1 MTAAHIHESH
11 QIMNALP
18 AIFISHGSPMHA
30 INAGPAG
37 EIWAAMAQSLPVPP
51 KAVLIAT
58 AHWET
63 NLPMLSGSAA
73 PEMIYDFGGFP
84 DALYQIKYP
93 APGAPDIAQRG
104 LALLKAA
111 GITAAID
118 GCRGMDHGAWVPLR
132 KLFPQA
138 NVPVVQLSVQ
148 PSLGPRHHYELGRAL
163 RPLREEGVLIVGSG
177 HLTHNLRDWVS
188 GARASRDQGNAAPA
202 IAPYAL
208 EFQAWIYEH
217 LISGDKAALFDYR
230 QQAPHAV
237 RAHPS
242 EEHFLPFFIALGA
255 AGDHPKV
262 ERVFAGFEGS
272 ALAMDAYR
280 FN

>member
-1 MTAAHIHESH
+1 MKATKT
-11 QIMNALP
+11 MNALP
-18 AIFISHGSPMHA
+18 ALFISHGSPMHA

-37 EIWAAMAQSLPVPP
+37 DVWTALGQSLPAPP

-84 DALYQIKYP
+84 EALYQIKYP
-93 APGAPDIAQRG
+93 APGAPDVAQRG
-104 LALLKAA
+104 LALLKQA

-132 KLFPQA
+132 KLFPDA

-148 PSLGPRHHYELGRAL
+148 PALGPRHHYELGRAL
-163 RPLREEGVLIVGSG
+163 RPLRDEGVLIVGSG
-177 HLTHNLRDWVS
+177 HLTHNLREWMS
-188 GARASRDQGNAAPA
+188 GARAGRSAGDAPPA

-208 EFQAWIYEH
+208 EFQAWIYQH
-217 LISGDKAALFDYR
+217 LLAGDNAALFDYR

-237 RAHPS
+237 RAHPR
-242 EEHFLPFFIALGA
+242 EEHFLPFFTALGA
-255 AGDHPKV
+255 AGERPNV
-262 ERVFAGFEGS
+262 ERVFAGFEGN

-280 FN
+280 FT

>member
-1 MTAAHIHESH
+1 MTAMPS
-11 QIMNALP
+11 
-18 AIFISHGSPMHA
+18 IFISHGSPMHA
-30 INAGPAG
+30 INAGAAG
-37 EIWAAMAQSLPVPP
+37 EAWSALAQALPTPP
-51 KAVLIAT
+51 KAVVIAT

-63 NLPMLSGSAA
+63 NLPMLSGSKA

-93 APGAPDIAQRG
+93 APGAPEVAQRG

-148 PSLGPRHHYELGRAL
+148 PALGTRHHYELGRAL
-163 RPLREEGVLIVGSG
+163 RSLREEGVLIVGSG
-177 HLTHNLRDWVS
+177 HLTHNLRDWMS
-188 GARASRDQGNAAPA
+188 SARPAKDAGGGEPA

-208 EFQAWIYEH
+208 EFQAWIHAH
-217 LISGDKAALFDYR
+217 LMSGDNAALFDYR
-230 QQAPHAV
+230 QQAPHAA

-255 AGDHPKV
+255 AGDAPKV
-262 ERVFAGFEGS
+262 ERVFAGFEGG

-280 FN
+280 FT